1 MRNKPLSSRSQRV
14 LYHVFFS
21 WEKPYTLHV
30 MEITP
35 EALKEFKK
43 IYEEDYQETITDAEA
58 LEMAQRVL
66 DFFSIVARPLP
77 EEWCDIE
84 KTIPNTQ
91 SEEKLDFDNY
101 K

>member
-1 MRNKPLSSRSQRV
+1 
-14 LYHVFFS
+14 
-21 WEKPYTLHV
+21 

-43 IYEEDYQETITDAEA
+43 IYEEDYRETITDAEA

-77 EEWCDIE
+77 EEWCDTKKI
-84 KTIPNTQ
+84 IPTPKVR
-91 SEEKLDFDNY
+91 ETKF
-101 K
+101 

>member
-1 MRNKPLSSRSQRV
+1 MT
-14 LYHVFFS
+14 VFYESEIFI
-21 WEKPYTLHV
+21 TLHH

-43 IYEEDYQETITDAEA
+43 IYEEDYQETITEAVA

-77 EEWCDIE
+77 EEWRDMD
-84 KTIPNTQ
+84 KTIPDTQ
-91 SEEKLDFDNY
+91 SEEKLHFDNH

>member
-1 MRNKPLSSRSQRV
+1 
-14 LYHVFFS
+14 
-21 WEKPYTLHV
+21 

-43 IYEEDYQETITDAEA
+43 IYEEDYQETIADAEA
-58 LEMAQRVL
+58 LEMARRVL

-77 EEWCDIE
+77 EEWNSTEENISDIQN
-84 KTIPNTQ
+84 KVK
-91 SEEKLDFDNY
+91 SDFDNN